1 MVDPPHKLVI
11 PTGEFNLSDKGND
24 HSYGIQYSCVGL
36 YNGSGVQTSVLEL
49 DGTVTIEREGDNL
62 HIVAYYLDEKLKRVK
77 LEYNGEDFYSTDA
90 GNNFSNPQIGKDVEF
105 QGVEASALYYGNLFG
120 TATGMMLINIFD
132 ENYDIKGKDGYCV
145 SLVVFSDLFG
155 NPKNARLI
163 PGTYT
168 MSKSMAYGTWLPAM
182 EMNYYGIPMV
192 MGSYAHYLDAREE
205 KPSEKYSYGAEGT
218 IEIIELADN
227 AGYTIN
233 YDLFS
238 NDGYKIRGSY
248 SGRIPIQD
256 NSDDKGDDDGTST
269 LEKDYD
275 LDLSMWDCAYVVPLS
290 EVWVGGMGYYDI
302 DGEALKNIK
311 PTYPAPFG
319 LQYVY
324 IGLKGD
330 DGEGDRVLLELLV
343 NDDAENFITPGTYP
357 CTEDRFPE
365 HFVPGHMMRGIMLE
379 GDFAS
384 SSFVHL
390 NEKTHMDQHA
400 NFYGGEVT
408 ITKAEG
414 GENWFTFEVDG
425 ICVREH
431 HVRGSWT
438 GPVYRY
444 KGTVPVT
451 EWPGAGTTQEVAPA
465 RQVRSAAP
473 VRELAPM
480 ADFSNGKFDIR

>member
-1 MVDPPHKLVI
+1 
-11 PTGEFNLSDKGND
+11 
-24 HSYGIQYSCVGL
+24 
-36 YNGSGVQTSVLEL
+36 
-49 DGTVTIEREGDNL
+49 
-62 HIVAYYLDEKLKRVK
+62 
-77 LEYNGEDFYSTDA
+77 
-90 GNNFSNPQIGKDVEF
+90 
-105 QGVEASALYYGNLFG
+105 
-120 TATGMMLINIFD
+120 
-132 ENYDIKGKDGYCV
+132 
-145 SLVVFSDLFG
+145 
-155 NPKNARLI
+155 
-163 PGTYT
+163 
-168 MSKSMAYGTWLPAM
+168 
-182 EMNYYGIPMV
+182 MV
-192 MGSYAHYLDAREE
+192 MGSYAHYLDARGE
-205 KPSEKYSYGAEGT
+205 KATEKYSYGTEGE

-227 AGYTIN
+227 AGFTVN

-238 NDGYKIRGSY
+238 NDGYRIRGSY
-248 SGRIPIQD
+248 TGKIPVID

-275 LDLSMWDCAYVVPLS
+275 MDLSMWDCAYVAPLNRI
-290 EVWVGGMGYYDI
+290 WVGGMGYYDI

-343 NDDAENFITPGTYP
+343 NDDAETYITPGTYP

-414 GENWFTFEVDG
+414 GDNWFTFDIDG
-425 ICVREH
+425 ICVRKH

-451 EWPGAGTTQEVAPA
+451 EWPGAGTAQETVSA

-473 VRELAPM
+473 VRELAPL